1 MSSCHLCSESFS
13 SPDELH
19 AHKQTVHLGSIE
31 FTCTN
36 RTFTV
41 KKQADGCFHCP
52 CPFHTTPAVF
62 HDLETFVAHIEVIC
76 AWIEPPALL
85 RSVSS
90 ELVDAPVLS
99 QYSFVINFVHHLLLC
114 TTCSVAIVPSQ
125 ADSHL
130 RNKHDMNLD
139 AKHLSLFH
147 DLVNYFAVSDT
158 FPVMTPPMD
167 AIEGLAVFNGVQCP
181 QCTFAST
188 TSAQLLRHFQDQH
201 PLKNSP
207 THWPSASVQRL
218 TNGAGSGRSYFAV
231 RVPSDIKHSSN
242 DILSTIVSSCP
253 TFVED
258 TGLLSEAR
266 LLSPWLRQT
275 RWHELLEGHAI
286 EDLRSLAAH
295 PKSNELVT
303 LQPAVYEV
311 FVRASA
317 LINATSTLIL

>member
-1 MSSCHLCSESFS
+1 
-13 SPDELH
+13 
-19 AHKQTVHLGSIE
+19 
-31 FTCTN
+31 
-36 RTFTV
+36 
-41 KKQADGCFHCP
+41 
-52 CPFHTTPAVF
+52 
-62 HDLETFVAHIEVIC
+62 
-76 AWIEPPALL
+76 
-85 RSVSS
+85 
-90 ELVDAPVLS
+90 
-99 QYSFVINFVHHLLLC
+99 
-114 TTCSVAIVPSQ
+114 
-125 ADSHL
+125 
-130 RNKHDMNLD
+130 MNLD
-139 AKHLSLFH
+139 AKHLSSFH
-147 DLVNYFAVSDT
+147 DLINYFAVSDT

-231 RVPSDIKHSSN
+231 SVPSDVKHSSDN
-242 DILSTIVSSCP
+242 ILSTIVSSCA
-253 TFVED
+253 TFPED
-258 TGLLSEAR
+258 TEPLSEAR

-317 LINATSTLIL
+317 LINETSTLLLQKINSPQPDREYV